1 MQAFSMQAMSAG
13 VARTGTI
20 PLPICTASIS
30 FVTVHSRF
38 SCLPTNS
45 CIVLF
50 RLSFIKIL

>member
-1 MQAFSMQAMSAG
+1 MQAMSAG